1 MVVVSCFKNMTIII
15 NTYKMYQKRVI
26 NGLKL
31 MLTKTYKFYDN
42 ELKFFI
48 INYCKLFLCFQ
59 SIINERIDPQ
69 LTFFCLKVLL

>member
-1 MVVVSCFKNMTIII
+1 MVVVSCFENMTIII

-26 NGLKL
+26 SGLNVKK
-31 MLTKTYKFYDN
+31 MYKFYDN

-48 INYCKLFLCFQ
+48 INYHKLFLCFQ
-59 SIINERIDPQ
+59 SIINKKIATP

>member
-1 MVVVSCFKNMTIII
+1 MVVVSIFKNMTIII

-48 INYCKLFLCFQ
+48 INYRKLFLCFQ
-59 SIINERIDPQ
+59 SIINKKD
-69 LTFFCLKVLL
+69 

>member
-1 MVVVSCFKNMTIII
+1 MVVVSIFKNMTIII

-31 MLTKTYKFYDN
+31 MLTKTYKFYDK

-48 INYCKLFLCFQ
+48 INYRKLFLCFQ
-59 SIINERIDPQ
+59 SIINKKD
-69 LTFFCLKVLL
+69 

>member
-1 MVVVSCFKNMTIII
+1 MTIVI

-31 MLTKTYKFYDN
+31 MLTTTYKFYN

-48 INYCKLFLCFQ
+48 INYRKLFLCFQ
-59 SIINERIDPQ
+59 SIINKKIDPQ
-69 LTFFCLKVLL
+69 LTFFGLKVLL